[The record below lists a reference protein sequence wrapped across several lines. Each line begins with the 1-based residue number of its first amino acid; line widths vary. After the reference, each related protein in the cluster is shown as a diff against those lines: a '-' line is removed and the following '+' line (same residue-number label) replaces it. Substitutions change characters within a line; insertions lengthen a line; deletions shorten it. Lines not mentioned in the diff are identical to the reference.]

1 MIEDKPACY
10 KSCSNDLLDD
20 TPKEEDTS
28 DSIHQ
33 VMVVGCVFYLVLMCL
48 TFIAGLIS
56 YLK

>member
-20 TPKEEDTS
+20 SSKEEEVN

-33 VMVVGCVFYLVLMCL
+33 VMVVGCIFYLVLMSL

-56 YLK
+56 YFK